1 MEIGEKLTFEIM
13 KSDQS
18 SYVLFL
24 ITLLCILITACDSD
38 NLTDPEKGDVS
49 DIALSGGE
57 TTVFDATSHAFSTP
71 APNLSADG
79 LAKHLDG
86 DVEFEAVFVTVPAEV
101 NPGLGPV
108 YNNISCINCHARDGR
123 GRAPTSGEKLTSML
137 FRVSLP
143 NPEGDV
149 THGPVPVPG
158 FGTQLN
164 NRAIFGVPPEGTVTI
179 NYTEGEF
186 TTSDGVKVHLRT
198 PSYTIED
205 TYQPLPDNVE
215 ISPRVAP
222 VVFGLGLLE
231 AIPES
236 TILALADEDDQDGDG
251 ISGKANYVW
260 DVQKNGLS
268 LGRFGW
274 KANQPTLLQQVAS
287 AYHDDIGIT
296 TSLLPIESSD
306 GQSQYDGRGDDPELS
321 DEILDVVT
329 FYVQTLAVPARRDL
343 DDPIVQR
350 GEELFESAKCSGCH
364 IPTLETGS
372 LSGVPEV
379 SNQTIQPFTDLLLH
393 DMGPGLADY
402 RPDFLASGSEWRTPP
417 LWGIGLVK
425 VVNGHTNFLHD
436 GRARGL
442 LEAILWHGGEAEQ
455 SREAVQAMS
464 ASDRDALI
472 AFLESL

>member
-1 MEIGEKLTFEIM
+1 MRLNHLSYTFFVM
-13 KSDQS
+13 M
-18 SYVLFL
+18 LF
-24 ITLLCILITACDSD
+24 CILIIACDSD
-38 NLTDPEKGDVS
+38 DLIDPEKMDVL
-49 DIALSGGE
+49 DKRLSGGE
-57 TTVFDATSHAFSTP
+57 TTIFDATSHAFSTP

-79 LAKHLDG
+79 LTKHLDG
-86 DVEFEAVFVTVPAEV
+86 DLEFEAVFVTVPAEV

-123 GRAPTSGEKLTSML
+123 GRAPASGEKLTSML

-143 NPEGDV
+143 NPESDG
-149 THGPVPVPG
+149 TQGPVPVPG

-164 NRAIFGVPPEGTVTI
+164 NRAVYGVAPEGTVTI
-179 NYTEGEF
+179 EYTEGQL
-186 TTSDGVKVHLRT
+186 TTSDGAKVYLRT
-198 PSYTIED
+198 PNYEIKD
-205 TYQPLPDNVE
+205 TYQPLPDDVE

-236 TILALADEDDQDGDG
+236 TILALEDEDDQDGDG

-260 DVQKNGLS
+260 DVQERGLN

-296 TSLLPIESSD
+296 TSLLPRENSA
-306 GQSQYDGRGDDPELS
+306 GQLQHDGRGDDPELS

-329 FYVQTLAVPARRDL
+329 FYIQTLAVPARRNL
-343 DDPIVQR
+343 DDPNVQR
-350 GEELFESAKCSGCH
+350 GEELFESAGCSGCH
-364 IPTLETGS
+364 IPTLRTGT
-372 LSGVPEV
+372 LAEVPAV
-379 SNQTIQPFTDLLLH
+379 SNQTIHPYTDLLLH
-393 DMGPGLADY
+393 DMGPGLADN
-402 RPDFLASGSEWRTPP
+402 RPDFLAGGSEWRTPP
-417 LWGIGLVK
+417 LWGIGLIK
-425 VVNGHTNFLHD
+425 VVNGHTNLLHD

-455 SREAVQAMS
+455 SREAVQNMS

>member
-1 MEIGEKLTFEIM
+1 M

-18 SYVLFL
+18 SYVLFF
-24 ITLLCILITACDSD
+24 IILLCISISACDSD
-38 NLTDPEKGDVS
+38 NLTDPAKMDFS
-49 DIALSGGE
+49 DKKFSGGE

-71 APNLSADG
+71 APNLSEEG

-143 NPEGDV
+143 NPGGDV

-179 NYTEGEF
+179 NYTEGEL
-186 TTSDGVKVHLRT
+186 TTSDGVKVYLRT
-198 PSYTIED
+198 PSYEIKD
-205 TYQPLPDNVE
+205 AYQPLPDDVE

-274 KANQPTLLQQVAS
+274 KANQPTLIQQVAS

-329 FYVQTLAVPARRDL
+329 FYVQTLAVPARRNL
-343 DDPIVQR
+343 NDPIVQR

-455 SREAVQAMS
+455 SREAVQGMS

>member
-1 MEIGEKLTFEIM
+1 MKLHHP
-13 KSDQS
+13 
-18 SYVLFL
+18 SYLLFF
-24 ITLLCILITACDSD
+24 ITLFCTLIAACDSGD
-38 NLTDPEKGDVS
+38 PTDPEKM
-49 DIALSGGE
+49 DILAKKFSGGE

-79 LAKHLDG
+79 LAKHLEG

-108 YNNISCINCHARDGR
+108 YNNIACINCHARDGR

-143 NPEGDV
+143 NPDGDV

-179 NYTEGEF
+179 DYTEGEF
-186 TTSDGVKVHLRT
+186 TTSDGVKAHLRT
-198 PSYTIED
+198 PSYEIKD
-205 TYQPLPDNVE
+205 PYQPLPDDIE

-231 AIPES
+231 AVPEA

-260 DVQKNGLS
+260 NVQKNGLS

-274 KANQPTLLQQVAS
+274 KANQPTLIQQVAS
-287 AYHDDIGIT
+287 AYHDDMGIT
-296 TSLLPIESSD
+296 TSLLPRESSE

-329 FYVQTLAVPARRDL
+329 FYVQTLAVPARRNL
-343 DDPIVQR
+343 DDPIVQH
-350 GEELFESAKCSGCH
+350 GEKLFESAGCSGCH
-364 IPTLETGS
+364 IPTLQTGS
-372 LSGVPEV
+372 LSDVPEV
-379 SNQTIQPFTDLLLH
+379 SNQTIYPYTDLLLH
-393 DMGPGLADY
+393 DMGPGLADN
-402 RPDFLASGSEWRTPP
+402 RPDFRASGSEWRTPP

-442 LEAILWHGGEAEQ
+442 LEAVLWHGGEAGQ
-455 SREAVQAMS
+455 SRDAVQGMS
-464 ASDRDALI
+464 ASDRNALI